1 MARIRIHSDLCK
13 SCKLCVGACPRN
25 LIEMD
30 GVLIN
35 SMGFHPASAKP
46 ENEKNCTG
54 CTFCAIICPDCAIE
68 VDR

>member
-1 MARIRIHSDLCK
+1 MAGIRIHSDLCK

-30 GVLIN
+30 GGVIN
-35 SMGFHPASAKP
+35 SKGFNPAAP
-46 ENEKNCTG
+46 VPDMAEKCTG